1 MARRAPRLIGDA
13 MADNLKNDLKQV
25 APVPIKALL
34 DAAFLAHLH
43 AAAFTDG
50 AWSKTAFA
58 DMLAQ
63 NTVTAFGHD
72 DGFILLQHLPDGVEI
87 LTLAVHPDK
96 RRRHLARRLMTH
108 MMALLR
114 PPKIWLEVAADNAAA
129 RGLYAAL
136 GFIEYGR
143 RSKYYKRA
151 GNLAVDAVLMRL
163 DMQEGATDEQKNG
176 T

>member
-1 MARRAPRLIGDA
+1 
-13 MADNLKNDLKQV
+13 
-25 APVPIKALL
+25 
-34 DAAFLAHLH
+34 
-43 AAAFTDG
+43 
-50 AWSKTAFA
+50 
-58 DMLAQ
+58 
-63 NTVTAFGHD
+63 
-72 DGFILLQHLPDGVEI
+72 
-87 LTLAVHPDK
+87 
-96 RRRHLARRLMTH
+96 

-163 DMQEGATDEQKNG
+163 DIQEGATDEQKNG